1 MRFWWVN
8 QNQTAKQEIAGG
20 YMWSPKTSKGGRYN
34 RYYENMREVA
44 PGDIVFSFVDT
55 RIHAIGVAR
64 DYCREWPKPEAFG
77 TTGSYW
83 DQIGWKVD
91 VLFVRLKNQVRP
103 KDYIDRLKPLLPA
116 VGSPLQGNG
125 NGIQSVY
132 LAEIPEDFAR
142 ELGDLIGSEF
152 DQAIVPVDTI
162 LSLDE
167 TPVVETTPELNPWD
181 EHLLKTLDSDPS
193 IPDTERTAIVQSR
206 VGQGLFKRR
215 VMRLERR
222 CRVTGVDRIEHLR
235 ASHCKPWRDSSNL
248 ERLDGE
254 NGLLLTPS
262 IDHLFDEGFISFED
276 DGVLLVSPVAHGPSL
291 QRMGVHTDE
300 VVNVG
305 SFSEGQRRYLE
316 YHRDQLLL
324 KRRAR

>member
-20 YMWSPKTSKGGRYN
+20 YMWSPKSSKGGRYN

-44 PGDIVFSFVDT
+44 PGDVVFSYVDT

-77 TTGSYW
+77 TTGSNW
-83 DQIGWKVD
+83 DLIGWKVD
-91 VLFVRLKNQVRP
+91 VLFVRLKNQIRP
-103 KDYIDRLKPLLPA
+103 KDYIERLRPLLPA
-116 VGSPLQGNG
+116 AGSPLQANG

-132 LAEIPEDFAR
+132 LAEISKDFAHM
-142 ELGDLIGSEF
+142 LGDLIGSEF
-152 DQAIVPVDTI
+152 DQALLPVDAIVRGQEIPT
-162 LSLDE
+162 
-167 TPVVETTPELNPWD
+167 VETSPEVNSWD
-181 EHLLKTLDSDPS
+181 EHLLKALENDPT
-193 IPDTERTAIVQSR
+193 IPDTERTSVVQAR
-206 VGQGLFKRR
+206 IGQGLFKRR

-235 ASHCKPWRDSSNL
+235 ASHCKPWRDSTNA

-276 DGVLLVSPVAHGPSL
+276 NGILVISPVAHHPSL
-291 QRMGVHTDE
+291 QRMGIQTSD

-305 SFSEGQRRYLE
+305 GFSEGQRRYLE

-324 KRRAR
+324 RRRVR